1 MADDIGIQQEMLIEP
16 THKKLE
22 IVDGHAVKDVED
34 YQNPELLYKSL
45 SERVRKYHPSA
56 DVSMIEKAYHIARD
70 AHKGQTRK
78 SGEEYI
84 IPVSYTHLDV
94 YKRQG
99 RLSKTWWHTEESRK
113 SFMTSTSVLL

>member
-45 SERVRKYHPSA
+45 IERVRKYHPSA
-56 DVSMIEKAYHIARD
+56 DVSMIEKAYHIA
-70 AHKGQTRK
+70 HGNPEK
-78 SGEEYI
+78 SILSILCGLE
-84 IPVSYTHLDV
+84 SFWHSWRWT
-94 YKRQG
+94 KR
-99 RLSKTWWHTEESRK
+99 RSLPA
-113 SFMTSTSVLL
+113 SFMMWLKTR

>member
-45 SERVRKYHPSA
+45 IERVRKYHPSA
-56 DVSMIEKAYHIARD
+56 DVSMIEKAYQYCKRMRIKGRHWNRRRVYYPSSVGRNHSGTTGDGQRD
-70 AHKGQTRK
+70 DRCRHP
-78 SGEEYI
+78 S
-84 IPVSYTHLDV
+84 
-94 YKRQG
+94 
-99 RLSKTWWHTEESRK
+99 
-113 SFMTSTSVLL
+113 

>member
-45 SERVRKYHPSA
+45 IERVRKYHPSA
-56 DVSMIEKAYHIARD
+56 DVSMIEKHITLQEMRT
-70 AHKGQTRK
+70 KGRHGNPEK
-78 SGEEYI
+78 SI
-84 IPVSYTHLDV
+84 
-94 YKRQG
+94 
-99 RLSKTWWHTEESRK
+99 LSI
-113 SFMTSTSVLL
+113 LCG

>member
-45 SERVRKYHPSA
+45 IERVRKYHPSA
-56 DVSMIEKAYHIARD
+56 DVSMIEKAYHIARNAQRSD
-70 AHKGQTRK
+70 TEIRRRVYYPSSVGRNHSGTTGDGQRDDRCRHP
-78 SGEEYI
+78 S
-84 IPVSYTHLDV
+84 
-94 YKRQG
+94 
-99 RLSKTWWHTEESRK
+99 
-113 SFMTSTSVLL
+113 

>member
-22 IVDGHAVKDVED
+22 IIDGHAVKDVED

-45 SERVRKYHPSA
+45 IERVRKYHPSA

-78 SGEEYI
+78 SGEA
-84 IPVSYTHLDV
+84 V
-94 YKRQG
+94 YYPSSVG
-99 RLSKTWWHTEESRK
+99 RNHSGRTGDGQRDDRCRHPS
-113 SFMTSTSVLL
+113 